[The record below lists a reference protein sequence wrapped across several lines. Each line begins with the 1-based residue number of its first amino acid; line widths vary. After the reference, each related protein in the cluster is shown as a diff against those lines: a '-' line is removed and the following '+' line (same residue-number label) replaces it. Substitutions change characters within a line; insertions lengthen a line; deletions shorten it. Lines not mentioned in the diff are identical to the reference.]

1 MFRFRRLGALLLTVL
16 LTVSMVLPAAAAD
29 PLIDTADWLQK
40 NVTNPT
46 VASVGGEWAVIGLAR
61 SGIDVPQKWYD
72 TYYDNVKSYVK
83 ACGGVLHKRKYTE
96 YSRVVLAL
104 TAIGKDPAN
113 VVGYDLLK
121 PLSDFDATVWQGVN
135 GAIWAL
141 IALDSGSYESALRQN
156 YVDHIVAQQLADG
169 GWALSGDLSDPD
181 VIAMAL
187 QALAKYRAQTE
198 VKKAIDK
205 ALGWLSANQNRD
217 GTFSVEGI
225 PTCESTAQVLVALG
239 ALGID
244 VTDSRFVKGG
254 NTVETALLSF
264 YTAGKGFAH
273 TKGGGTDGMATE
285 QAFYALVSLR
295 RQREERP
302 FLYDICPFA
311 DLKNHPNRS
320 AILSLYDKGI
330 VNGMGDGSFSPN
342 ATMTRA
348 QFCTMVSRALNLEPV
363 YRPVFSDVKQTHW
376 YGGWVSA
383 ANGKGIVNGV
393 GNDRFDPEGIIIGQ
407 HAALMVNRAAKVL
420 GVSHTVVNH
429 SAQPIRRCEMA
440 QMVFDLLEAA
450 K

>member
-1 MFRFRRLGALLLTVL
+1 MFRFRRLGAFLLTVL
-16 LTVSMVLPAAAAD
+16 LTVSMVLPASAAD
-29 PLIDTADWLQK
+29 PLTDTADWLLK
-40 NVTNPT
+40 NVPAPT
-46 VASVGGEWAVIGLAR
+46 VASIGGEWAVIGLAR

-72 TYYDNVKSYVK
+72 TYYDNVKPYVK

-104 TAIGKDPAN
+104 TAMGKDPAN
-113 VVGYDLLK
+113 VAGYDLLK

-169 GWALSGDLSDPD
+169 GWALSGELSDPD
-181 VIAMAL
+181 VTAMAL
-187 QALAKYRAQTE
+187 QALAKYRAQTN

-205 ALGWLSANQNRD
+205 ALGWLSASQNRD

-273 TKGGGTDGMATE
+273 TKGGSTDGMATE

-295 RQREERP
+295 RQREGRP

-311 DLKNHPNRS
+311 DLKNHPNRR
-320 AILSLYDKGI
+320 AILALYDKGI
-330 VNGMGDGSFSPN
+330 VNGMGDGSFSPDAIN
-342 ATMTRA
+342 TVLAPMEMPSRKISPPTRRS
-348 QFCTMVSRALNLEPV
+348 M
-363 YRPVFSDVKQTHW
+363 Y
-376 YGGWVSA
+376 
-383 ANGKGIVNGV
+383 
-393 GNDRFDPEGIIIGQ
+393 
-407 HAALMVNRAAKVL
+407 
-420 GVSHTVVNH
+420 
-429 SAQPIRRCEMA
+429 SAQRTQSSRSFTPKVIYVPSLAPCAR
-440 QMVFDLLEAA
+440 
-450 K
+450 